1 MSVMRGKVVVITGA
15 TSGLGRLA
23 AIRLA
28 EMGARLVMIAR
39 HSGRAE
45 QVLAQLCQAG
55 PGVAHTVHLAD
66 LSLIGEVKRVGGEIA
81 AAEPH
86 IDVLINN
93 AGSIFGSRRVTS
105 EGLEL
110 TFATNHMAYF
120 VLTHMLLERLKAS
133 APARIV
139 NTASGAHFGKRLD
152 FDDLQATRGYRA
164 QDVYGR
170 SKLCNI
176 LFTRELARRLEGTGV
191 TANCF
196 HPGFVATNF
205 GQRNAGLFGIAV
217 RIAMLF
223 AGKPE
228 PGAATIVYL
237 ASDPAVAD
245 VSGEYFYDCHPARP
259 SYEARDTAD
268 ARRLWEESVRIA
280 VLSRPL
286 T

>member
-1 MSVMRGKVVVITGA
+1 MTAMQGKVVVVTGA

-45 QVLAQLCQAG
+45 QVLAQLYQAG
-55 PGVAHTVHLAD
+55 PGVDHTVHLAD

-176 LFTRELARRLEGTGV
+176 LFTRELARRLEGSGISANAVGPARTTATRFAHNVHPLAAVAMHVASPFLLSVDKGAAPIVHLCASPDLDGVNGTYWSGWKQPHLTAAATSAADAERLWRLSAELTGV
-191 TANCF
+191 D
-196 HPGFVATNF
+196 
-205 GQRNAGLFGIAV
+205 L
-217 RIAMLF
+217 
-223 AGKPE
+223 
-228 PGAATIVYL
+228 
-237 ASDPAVAD
+237 PA
-245 VSGEYFYDCHPARP
+245 
-259 SYEARDTAD
+259 
-268 ARRLWEESVRIA
+268 
-280 VLSRPL
+280 
-286 T
+286 

>member
-1 MSVMRGKVVVITGA
+1 MTAMQGKVVVVTGA

-28 EMGARLVMIAR
+28 EMGARLVVIAR

-45 QVLAQLCQAG
+45 QVLAELRQAG
-55 PGVAHTVHLAD
+55 PGVAHTAHLAD
-66 LSLIGEVKRVGGEIA
+66 LSLMREVKRVGAQLA
-81 AAEPH
+81 ATEPR
-86 IDVLINN
+86 IDVLVNN
-93 AGSIFGSRRVTS
+93 AGSIFGSRRVTE

-120 VLTHMLLERLKAS
+120 VLTHLVLDRLKAS

-176 LFTRELARRLEGTGV
+176 LFTRELARRLQGTGV

-205 GQRNAGLFGIAV
+205 GQRNAGLFGIVV

-228 PGAATIVYL
+228 PGAATLVYL
-237 ASDPAVAD
+237 ASDPRVEG
-245 VSGEYFYDCHPARP
+245 VSGEYFRDCEVKRP
-259 SYEARDTAD
+259 SPEARDVAD

-280 VLSRPL
+280 VLG
-286 T
+286 

>member
-1 MSVMRGKVVVITGA
+1 MTVMQGKVVVVTGA

-28 EMGARLVMIAR
+28 EMGARLVVIAR

-45 QVLAQLCQAG
+45 QVLAELRQAG
-55 PGVAHTVHLAD
+55 PGVAHIVHLAD
-66 LSLIGEVKRVGGEIA
+66 LSLMREVKRVGAQIA
-81 AAEPH
+81 AAEPR
-86 IDVLINN
+86 IDVLVNN

-120 VLTHMLLERLKAS
+120 VLTHMLLVRLKES

-139 NTASGAHFGKRLD
+139 NTASGAHYGRHLD

-176 LFTRELARRLEGTGV
+176 LFTRELARRLQGTGV

-205 GQRNAGLFGIAV
+205 GQRNAGLFGVAV

-228 PGAATIVYL
+228 PGAATLVYL
-237 ASDPAVAD
+237 TSDPAVEG
-245 VSGEYFYDCHPARP
+245 VSGEYFRDCEVKRP
-259 SYEARDTAD
+259 SQEARDVAD

-280 VLSRPL
+280 VLG
-286 T
+286 